1 MITNLRME
9 LFQALISSA
18 HLDGPR
24 LLLRHVDCLLCLAGV
39 GGVVVAWLLPVVLLP
54 VVPGGGGVAGG
65 VAAVAGGGVVAGE
78 DVHLAVVVHLQL
90 PVHGVPAQLLN
101 TDRRWLDG

>member
-1 MITNLRME
+1 M
-9 LFQALISSA
+9 
-18 HLDGPR
+18 
-24 LLLRHVDCLLCLAGV
+24 
-39 GGVVVAWLLPVVLLP
+39 VVAWLLPVVLLP
-54 VVPGGGGVAGG
+54 VMTGGGAGG
-65 VAAVAGGGVVAGE
+65 VAGGGVVAGE

>member
-1 MITNLRME
+1 MCGL
-9 LFQALISSA
+9 
-18 HLDGPR
+18 HLDCPR
-24 LLLRHVDCLLCLAGV
+24 LLLRHVDRLLGLAGV

-54 VVPGGGGVAGG
+54 VVAGG

-78 DVHLAVVVHLQL
+78 DVHLPVVVHLQL

-101 TDRRWLDG
+101 TDRRWLDGRGMRDGRL